1 MEKLANGKY
10 QDNLEFCQWL
20 KAYFEEHRSRKVQ
33 AGYDPVARRGGA
45 TLGSAAGTAAGKRS
59 GPPVVKHDV
68 ESVRCPVQ
76 SRVSEREAGLRDEIL
91 LM

>member
-45 TLGSAAGTAAGKRS
+45 TVGGAAGGKRS
-59 GPPVVKHDV
+59 GPPVVKQAV
-68 ESVRCPVQ
+68 ESTRNPVQ
-76 SRVSEREAGLRDEIL
+76 SRISEREAGLLDEKQ
-91 LM
+91 